1 MTLDTN
7 FLVGLFA
14 GLIVMWLFDWYLYG
28 REKGGDQTREIDDL
42 RQELAIYKKA
52 RTTAEANLQTAEGE
66 IESLRQE
73 LTVTK
78 REGLVIGESREKL
91 AAAEAEIARLR
102 LQLEEA
108 TRAVTREKAEAAAG
122 QPPAPGAGATG
133 AGIKID
139 DLKAIE
145 GIGPKIETILHHAG
159 IKTFAQLAASSVA
172 ALEKIVRE
180 DGGIKIAFPDTW
192 PQQAGLAAAGKWD
205 ELERFQDSLKG
216 GRRV

>member
-14 GLIVMWLFDWYLYG
+14 GLIVMWLFDWWLYG
-28 REKGGDQTREIDDL
+28 RDNGGDQTREIDDL

-108 TRAVTREKAEAAAG
+108 TRAVTHEKAEAAAG
-122 QPPAPGAGATG
+122 QPLAPGSGATG